1 MNINSAFPSK
11 YLKSSDIDEDVTV
24 TISGI
29 DLQNVA
35 KQGEKQEMKPV
46 VSFKE
51 LEKPLVCNKT
61 NARMIAKI
69 TGSDDTDD
77 WTGKKVRL
85 IATEVEFQGELVMAI
100 RVREPKKKSPIA
112 STRPSASENS
122 EQEEPPF

>member
-24 TISGI
+24 TIKGI

-46 VSFKE
+46 VSFHE
-51 LEKPLVCNKT
+51 LDKPLVCNKT

-77 WTGKKVRL
+77 WAGKKVRL
-85 IATEVEFQGELVMAI
+85 IATEVEFQGELVVAI
-100 RVREPKKKSPIA
+100 RVREPKRKSPIA
-112 STRPSASENS
+112 PAASAAASQDS
-122 EQEEPPF
+122 DEPPF